1 MKKMIFINGLF
12 RTSVTVYQEAIVAP
26 EDSLA
31 EDCLRWQILLTLDF
45 EVSSSI
51 PVIHVFQF
59 GFSLLV
65 CLET

>member
-1 MKKMIFINGLF
+1 MIFINGLF

-31 EDCLRWQILLTLDF
+31 EDCLRWRILLTLDF

-51 PVIHVFQF
+51 PVIHVFQLD
-59 GFSLLV
+59 FSLFV